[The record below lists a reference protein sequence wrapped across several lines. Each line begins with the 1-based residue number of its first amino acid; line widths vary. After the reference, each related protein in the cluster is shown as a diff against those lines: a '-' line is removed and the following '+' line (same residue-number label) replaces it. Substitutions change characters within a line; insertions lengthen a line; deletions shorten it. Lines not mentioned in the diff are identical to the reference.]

1 MHPWYEGLE
10 QKQPEVARQMKA
22 QEDGLAWSLPGVPE
36 AARLREEGCAET
48 GRPMPP
54 SGGGGQA
61 LCRWRCAVLR
71 GAMFMRASSSSEAV
85 PSLLSRDE
93 SESSS
98 SLPAAFSPSSAEN
111 AKPPVPVSL

>member
-1 MHPWYEGLE
+1 MRNVQEEGGAE
-10 QKQPEVARQMKA
+10 ER
-22 QEDGLAWSLPGVPE
+22 LAWSLPGVPE
-36 AARLREEGCAET
+36 AARLRDEGCAET

-54 SGGGGQA
+54 SGGGGRHA

-93 SESSS
+93 SDSSS
-98 SLPAAFSPSSAEN
+98 SLSAAFSPSSAE
-111 AKPPVPVSL
+111 